1 MQKLYTVE
9 NRTAKTALEFF
20 LDYALQLGIT
30 GKILSDMNLNFESEL
45 FQISLFALEIKTI
58 WTSGYR
64 ARTNGL
70 AQLSNITIKSNLTRY
85 LVKKN
90 GKDEWALLLNFFSLD
105 EMAARL
111 NRIYEHARHKA
122 SMKVYYYRKR
132 IDG

>member
-1 MQKLYTVE
+1 
-9 NRTAKTALEFF
+9 
-20 LDYALQLGIT
+20 
-30 GKILSDMNLNFESEL
+30 MNLSFESEL
-45 FQISLFALEIKTI
+45 FQISLFALEIKNI

-64 ARTNGL
+64 ARANGL